1 MDENHILTLVKM
13 VRETLVERCGTVLCR
28 VPTDG
33 NGVGIV
39 LPLRDRKLR
48 SSLIYRFF
56 KEHGK
61 HPKTAAVNAALD
73 HIEGEQV
80 AKLRLSDSV
89 SKDPVWKCF
98 KQLLEG
104 EPEGAASAGDLLQKL
119 RGINRT
125 HKLLQGKEALPE
137 KPIHMGF
144 WMRKHQTDLLH
155 LGLHVSRPPRKAS
168 TRLWSWSQIDP
179 DDKSDTSLL
188 DPSVT
193 AEPINTMQ
201 QSPDDTLSKAKM
213 REEFGDLLDGD
224 GT

>member
-1 MDENHILTLVKM
+1 MDENHILALVEM
-13 VRETLVERCGTVLCR
+13 VQETLVERCGTVFCR

-39 LPLRDRKLR
+39 IPLRDRKLR

-56 KEHGK
+56 KKYDK
-61 HPKTAAVNAALD
+61 HPKIADVNAALD

-80 AKLRLSDSV
+80 AKLRPSDSV

-98 KQLLEG
+98 KPLLEE
-104 EPEGAASAGDLLQKL
+104 EPDGAASAGDLLQRL
-119 RGINRT
+119 RGLNRT
-125 HKLLQGKEALPE
+125 HTILQGNEALPE
-137 KPIHMGF
+137 NPAKMGC
-144 WMRKHQTDLLH
+144 WLRKHQTDLLY

-179 DDKSDTSLL
+179 DDASDTSLL
-188 DPSVT
+188 DPSAT
-193 AEPINTMQ
+193 EKPINTKQ
-201 QSPDDTLSKAKM
+201 KSPDDTLSKAKM
-213 REEFGDLLDGD
+213 REENGDLFDGD